1 MAGELNFNLLDQ
13 NMPAKTAGSVMG
25 AYQAGQDRMQA
36 QQLGQAQLQH
46 AQSQNELSKYTL
58 GAARRSDEQQNALNA
73 MVQQG
78 FDPANPEHLK
88 KLYAYGP
95 AGQAMVKS
103 IQEGQVRT
111 AAVQATQTKTAKD
124 LQDFLNQGKRD
135 ISANPSD
142 ANVTAW
148 YEDAV
153 LQGFMPPERAQ
164 QGLQALLAVPKEQ
177 RQAFLARQGSTA
189 GDISSAA
196 SAAAG
201 RDVTMRGQDIGATT
215 ARRGQDIG
223 ASTAAAGRGVQ
234 MRGQDIGAST
244 AAATLAVKSSG
255 AGLKPVPVHAQKA
268 IVGAST
274 AVKKIDDAI
283 AALEAKAG
291 AESTG
296 LKGYLPDVAL
306 NRMYPEGTEA
316 RAAVA
321 DIGSLIMHDR
331 SGAAVTASES
341 PRLKPFIPLVTDDKA
356 TALKKLKRMRQVQ
369 VDDAEAL
376 ASAYVPEQ
384 GFREFKVG
392 SVKSTDMGG
401 LSPAE
406 QTELEQLRKRFVK

>member
-1 MAGELNFNLLDQ
+1 MVGELNFNLLDP
-13 NMPAKTAGSVMG
+13 NAPAKAAGSIYEG
-25 AYQAGQDRMQA
+25 QAWQQA
-36 QQLGQAQLQH
+36 NELAQAQLQH

-58 GAARRSDEQQNALNA
+58 GAAKRSDEQQNQLNA
-73 MVQQG
+73 MMQNG
-78 FDPANPEHLK
+78 FDPTNPAHVNR
-88 KLYAYGP
+88 LYGMGP
-95 AGQAMVKS
+95 AGQAMIKT
-103 IQEGQVRT
+103 IQESQKNVEDLKGKKV
-111 AAVQATQTKTAKD
+111 KTAKD
-124 LQDFLNQGKRD
+124 IQDFMNQGKRD
-135 ISANPSD
+135 ISDNPSD

-148 YEDAV
+148 TEDAV
-153 LQGFMPPERAQ
+153 RKGFFTPEQGQASLAHMMSMTPMERISYL
-164 QGLQALLAVPKEQ
+164 G
-177 RQAFLARQGSTA
+177 RQGATA

-201 RDVTMRGQDIGATT
+201 RDVTMRGQDIGSAT

-244 AAATLAVKSSG
+244 AAAALAAKVSG

-268 IVGAST
+268 IIGAST

-283 AALEAKAG
+283 AALEGKAG

-384 GFREFKVG
+384 GFREFKP
-392 SVKSTDMGG
+392 GG
-401 LSPAE
+401 NKPAPAAGALSPAE
-406 QTELEQLRKRFVK
+406 QAELAALKAALGKK